1 MAPAAV
7 RLAHSTATA
16 DPQPPSLRRRE
27 RARGGLRCWV
37 PEHGVVL
44 DRVDRGF
51 DFGIWRI
58 LALGPATNG
67 QATIGHVAGVNYDL
81 EGGPSRSRSDRVKGR
96 PRERSPSGEDVRRG
110 VEAKGRVT

>member
-7 RLAHSTATA
+7 RLAHPTATA
-16 DPQPPSLRRRE
+16 DPQPSSLRRRE
-27 RARGGLRCWV
+27 RARGGLRRLV

-51 DFGIWRI
+51 DSGIWRI
-58 LALGPATNG
+58 LALNPATNG
-67 QATIGHVAGVNYDL
+67 NATIGHMAGVTYDL
-81 EGGPSRSRSDRVKGR
+81 EGGPSRSRSDQVKGR
-96 PRERSPSGEDVRRG
+96 PHERSPSGEDVRRG